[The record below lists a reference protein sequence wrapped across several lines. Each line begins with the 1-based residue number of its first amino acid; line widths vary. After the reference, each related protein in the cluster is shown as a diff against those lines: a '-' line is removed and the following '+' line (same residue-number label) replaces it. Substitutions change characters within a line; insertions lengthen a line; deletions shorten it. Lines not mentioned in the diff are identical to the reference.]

1 MQGQQE
7 QLQAF
12 EPFTYQIDK
21 DHLFFVRNQEDV
33 IRTVFKIEYVKRQ
46 QVNTVLNCAKACFRS
61 LGRSDDLLREEQ
73 DCLHSCFTKFNYA
86 SDLMF
91 NQYAKISAQA
101 MNRSRRQANHKMY
114 EIEKVGDQIQHQLE
128 VVNVKYD
135 KKDQELLQ
143 NQQNQQQL
151 QTQQQQQEH
160 AGAVP
165 VDQIVEVQQKEIDN
179 SNISSSRV
187 ENEQV
192 QMRDNDRIIHQ
203 ENSASNLQTQS
214 VPQI

>member
-7 QLQAF
+7 QLKAF

-46 QVNTVLNCAKACFRS
+46 QINTVLNCAKACFRS

-91 NQYAKISAQA
+91 NQYAKINAQA

-128 VVNVKYD
+128 VVNEKQD
-135 KKDQELLQ
+135 QKDQELLQ
-143 NQQNQQQL
+143 NQQ
-151 QTQQQQQEH
+151 TQQQQQQQTQ
-160 AGAVP
+160 AAVVP
-165 VDQIVEVQQKEIDN
+165 VYQIVEVQQKEMDY
-179 SNISSSRV
+179 SNTSSRV
-187 ENEQV
+187 ESEQV
-192 QMRDNDRIIHQ
+192 QMRDNDRIIDQ
-203 ENSASNLQTQS
+203 GNSASNLQTQS